1 MNDIREI
8 VTRAVVGK
16 GKKQI
21 RLTEIVTPTNT
32 PDAILGCWI
41 INHEFEA
48 NKKDKVEINGSFE
61 VNIWYSF
68 DNNRKTEVSKH
79 VINYF
84 DEAKV
89 RQTVKEYSDLNNE
102 VSVKVLQQPT
112 CDNAIINENEI
123 KLEIMFEVLVEVIGE
138 AKMRVSI
145 LSPVETIEEE
155 IDYEDMDI
163 NENFLDESK
172 EIL

>member
-21 RLTEIVTPTNT
+21 QLSEVVLPANK

-48 NKKDKVEINGSFE
+48 EKKNNVEINGSFE

-68 DNNRKTEVSKH
+68 DGNRKTEVSKH
-79 VINYF
+79 IVNYF
-84 DEAKV
+84 DETKV
-89 RQTVKEYSDLNNE
+89 RQTVNEYTNLNNE
-102 VSVKVLQQPT
+102 VSVKILQHPT
-112 CDNAIINENEI
+112 CENAIIENKNI
-123 KLEIMFEVLVEVIGE
+123 KLDISFEILAEVIGE

-145 LSPVETIEEE
+145 LSPIETIEEE
-155 IDYEDMDI
+155 IEYEDMGI
-163 NENFLDESK
+163 NEEFLNSELK
-172 EIL
+172 